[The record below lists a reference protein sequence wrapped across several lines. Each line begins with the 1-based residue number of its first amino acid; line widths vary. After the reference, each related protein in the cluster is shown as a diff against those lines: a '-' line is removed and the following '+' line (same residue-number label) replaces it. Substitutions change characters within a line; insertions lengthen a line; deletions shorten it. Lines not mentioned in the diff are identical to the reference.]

1 MSEIRKDWRALIS
14 SLHSGKHR
22 SCNIAPL
29 MLNRNDIERAWRG
42 EVKNAEW
49 EAMQWPSA
57 QLKFLQQVS
66 KAQGA
71 DSGIFG

>member
-1 MSEIRKDWRALIS
+1 
-14 SLHSGKHR
+14 
-22 SCNIAPL
+22 